1 MTPVID
7 RPPVIAIDGPS
18 ASGKGTVAAEVA
30 RRLEFHFL
38 DSGALYRLVALATLN
53 AGKNLDSELEVSR
66 IALNLNVEFFG
77 ETVRLDGKD
86 VTQAIRSE
94 AAGAAAS
101 RVATIPGVRQALL
114 ERQRAFREPPG
125 LVADGRD
132 MGTVVFPDAT
142 LKIYLTAS
150 AEERA
155 RRRYKQLI
163 NKGLSANMAVLLQDI
178 HERDSRD
185 SKRAVAP
192 LQRGPDAI
200 PVDTTGMAVDEV
212 VELVIARFA
221 EAQKVP

>member
-1 MTPVID
+1 MSAVLNK
-7 RPPVIAIDGPS
+7 PPVIAIDGPS

-53 AGKNLDSELEVSR
+53 AGQNLDSELEISR
-66 IALNLNVEFFG
+66 IAMNLNAQFSG

-94 AAGAAAS
+94 EMSAASS
-101 RVATIPGVRQALL
+101 RVATFPGVRQALL
-114 ERQRAFREPPG
+114 ERQRAFRKPPG

-142 LKIYLTAS
+142 LKIFLTAS

-163 NKGLSANMAVLLQDI
+163 SKGLSANMAVLLQDI

-192 LQRGPDAI
+192 LQRDPDAI